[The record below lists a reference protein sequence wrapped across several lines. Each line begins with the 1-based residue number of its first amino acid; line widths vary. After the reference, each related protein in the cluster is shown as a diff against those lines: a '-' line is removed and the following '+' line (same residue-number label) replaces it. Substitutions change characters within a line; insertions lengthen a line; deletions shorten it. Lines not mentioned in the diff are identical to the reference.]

1 MGISSADTGLADL
14 WKNGEG
20 DSLSIFFR
28 SGTTMGSSKPGS
40 KKPTSK
46 NLDLANARIRELD
59 IELQSVRLEFE
70 EERKVHSRIAQDFAN
85 YRTKSETATNEE
97 IDRQLEKMF
106 LDISG
111 SVVQLMTQDYLLNK
125 SGKPVQVKD
134 VLNVSS
140 SIVKTLVR
148 HGMET
153 VGKVGEETQFDLNSH
168 EPISVDEAISANEN
182 VIIRMVG
189 IAYKGKILRRASVSK
204 SVSVPPTEAQ

>member
-1 MGISSADTGLADL
+1 
-14 WKNGEG
+14 
-20 DSLSIFFR
+20 
-28 SGTTMGSSKPGS
+28 MGSSKPDS
-40 KKPTSK
+40 KKPTSTE
-46 NLDLANARIRELD
+46 LDLANARIRELD
-59 IELQSVRLEFE
+59 IELQSTRLEFE
-70 EERKVHSRIAQDFAN
+70 EERKMHSRIAQDFAN

-111 SVVQLMTQDYLLNK
+111 SVVQLMTQEYLLNK

-153 VGKVGEETQFDLNSH
+153 VGIVGEETQFDLNSH

-182 VIIRMVG
+182 VTIRMVG
-189 IAYKGKILRRASVSK
+189 IAFKGKILRRASVSK
-204 SVSVPPTEAQ
+204 SVPVSPTEAQ